1 MFGLCSN
8 KLAQPWGLGA
18 ISNMLAHA
26 RVGIRKCAVEYGALK
41 LLLLVSQYP
50 LAPTRFLACLC
61 LAKLAEE
68 TGIPQLLCGIESEKY
83 PNVRPLPDAVELLV
97 DISEDSE
104 PFFVDSDASGSK
116 HKLATSSVHR
126 DQDIYLA
133 QMQAAR
139 VLALIADCLE
149 CHMSL
154 YSRGGIGPIV
164 SLLCCD
170 CPALQAIG
178 ATGLGHLAEEFASP
192 TISSKKNVFENFT
205 SQEFRCVSPEILLEM
220 AELNAIRF
228 LDNRVKS
235 PDQAVSAACFHCLA
249 YLMNFD
255 KQFAPQSFH
264 FHLQSMLTFGVFCRF

>member
-8 KLAQPWGLGA
+8 KLAQPWALGA

-68 TGIPQLLCGIESEKY
+68 TGIPQLLCGIETEKY
-83 PNVRPLPDAVELLV
+83 PSIRPLPDAVELLV

-104 PFFVDSDASGSK
+104 PFFVDRNAFGLK
-116 HKLATSSVHR
+116 QKLATSSRHR

-139 VLALIADCLE
+139 VLALIADCFE
-149 CHMSL
+149 CHMPL

-178 ATGLGHLAEEFASP
+178 ATGLGHLAEEFASRTLSP
-192 TISSKKNVFENFT
+192 IKSVLKNLSHEN
-205 SQEFRCVSPEILLEM
+205 SGVYLL
-220 AELNAIRF
+220 RF
-228 LDNRVKS
+228 FLRWLS
-235 PDQAVSAACFHCLA
+235 
-249 YLMNFD
+249 
-255 KQFAPQSFH
+255 
-264 FHLQSMLTFGVFCRF
+264 